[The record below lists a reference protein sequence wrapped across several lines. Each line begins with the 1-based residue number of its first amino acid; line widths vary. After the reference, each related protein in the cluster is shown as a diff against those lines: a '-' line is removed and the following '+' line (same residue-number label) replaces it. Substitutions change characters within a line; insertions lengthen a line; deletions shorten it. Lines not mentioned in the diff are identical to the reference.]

1 MIPVPYEAEYNDDN
15 KYQSVTYINGFD
27 DLVINIKA
35 GDNEN

>member
-1 MIPVPYEAEYNDDN
+1 MIKIN
-15 KYQSVTYINGFD
+15 YQSVTYINGFD